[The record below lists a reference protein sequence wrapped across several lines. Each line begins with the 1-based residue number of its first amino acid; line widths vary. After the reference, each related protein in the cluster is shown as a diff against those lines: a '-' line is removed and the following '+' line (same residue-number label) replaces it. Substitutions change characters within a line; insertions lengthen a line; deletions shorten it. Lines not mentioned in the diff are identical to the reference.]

1 MKGKGDFV
9 LELVDVKKTYRSKTY
24 TIDAL
29 KSVSLR
35 ISSGDLCCVMGPS
48 GSGKTTLLKVSAGLL
63 KPDGGSVKLFS
74 TDLYEVSFE
83 ARQRIRRMYTA
94 FMFQEDLLI
103 DTLTLR
109 ENVELPLIFRAVPKR
124 DRRELALKSL
134 SEVGLEDMAD
144 RRPMEVSGGER
155 RKISLA
161 RCLANNPKIMFLD
174 EPTSNLDSKNA
185 LMIVNLIKRINRRG
199 ITVVLS
205 THDSFVANQLGKV
218 IYMRDGKIVRTK
230 LKRTIRRG

>member
-1 MKGKGDFV
+1 LKGKGDFA
-9 LELVDVKKTYRSKTY
+9 LELVEVKKTYSLKAY
-24 TIDAL
+24 TVDAL
-29 KSVSLR
+29 KGVSLR
-35 ISSGDLCCVMGPS
+35 IGVGDLCCVMGPS

-63 KPDGGSVKLFS
+63 KPNGGSVKLFG
-74 TDLYEVSFE
+74 TDIYEVSFE
-83 ARQRIRRMYTA
+83 VRQRIRRMYTA

-124 DRRELALKSL
+124 DRMKLALKSL

-161 RCLANNPKIMFLD
+161 RCLANNPRIMFLD

-185 LMIVNLIKRINRRG
+185 LMIVNLIKRINKRG

-205 THDSFVANQLGKV
+205 THDSFVAKQLGKV
-218 IYMRDGKIVRTK
+218 VYMRDGKIVRTK

>member
-1 MKGKGDFV
+1 MKSKGDFA
-9 LELVDVKKTYRSKTY
+9 LELVEVKKTYSSKAY

-29 KSVSLR
+29 KGVSLR
-35 ISSGDLCCVMGPS
+35 IGVGDLCCVMGPS

-63 KPDGGSVKLFS
+63 KPNGGSVKLFG
-74 TDLYEVSFE
+74 TDIYEVSFE
-83 ARQRIRRMYTA
+83 VRQRIRRMYTA

-109 ENVELPLIFRAVPKR
+109 ENVELPLIFRATPKR

-161 RCLANNPKIMFLD
+161 RCLANNPRIMFLD

-185 LMIVNLIKRINRRG
+185 LMIVNLIKRINKRG
-199 ITVVLS
+199 ITVILS
-205 THDSFVANQLGKV
+205 THDSFVAKQLGKV
-218 IYMRDGKIVRTK
+218 VYMRDGKIVRTK